1 MGMYMNR
8 QIRILLPDRSDQK
21 CCRTRL
27 HNSRHI
33 LNPKNMNSS
42 RNNLIHQSHIIL
54 QIILLLRIQHV
65 ATETDRPLTNSTR
78 LLYSV
83 NPNHDVLQIIQR
95 VKNTEN
101 INPILLCLLTEIIN
115 RIIRQRRIGHPVR
128 STKQHLKWNIRNK
141 FSKFTKSIPRIFVEE
156 THCDIERCT
165 SPHFKTVGV
174 GESVTCLWGNVD

>member
-1 MGMYMNR
+1 MMPRTSQYWVETSFQTYLVLILNVEGVTVRANIDGIRSSNSASNHGSDTRSRRIMGMYMNG
-8 QIRILLPDRSDQK
+8 QIRILLPDRSDQQG
-21 CCRTRL
+21 CRTRF

-33 LNPKNMNSS
+33 LNPKNMDPR
-42 RNNLIHQSHIIL
+42 RNNFIHQFHIIL

-83 NPNHDVLQIIQR
+83 NPNHDILQIIQR

-128 STKQHLKWNIRNK
+128 STK
-141 FSKFTKSIPRIFVEE
+141 
-156 THCDIERCT
+156 
-165 SPHFKTVGV
+165 
-174 GESVTCLWGNVD
+174 